1 MRFKLAESQEIQETI
16 QLNESTYGLDKKYA
30 YHHLLQTT
38 LSDRVLFKL
47 LSGEE
52 LLPGF
57 TVHSNRRGSGI
68 QKMLGTSSVLHHI
81 GLQHGSVTHV
91 KELENGDKHNKIHAE
106 LFKVIRDCLK
116 DHENIFVDC
125 YKIYEER
132 YNTANQKFLDAANSG
147 SDEIYTAIGL
157 KFKAYEDYFR
167 DVQKSLRSNTNL
179 EILRT
184 AVLDAINQFNI
195 DKNLT
200 TDTTE
205 AEAKEIVY
213 A

>member
-1 MRFKLAESQEIQETI
+1 MKFKLVESQELQETI
-16 QLNESTYGLDKKYA
+16 QLNESTYGLDKKYT
-30 YHHLLQTT
+30 YHNLLQTT
-38 LSDRVLFKL
+38 LSDRVLFRL
-47 LSGEE
+47 LSDEE

-57 TVHSNRRGSGI
+57 TVHSNRGGSGI

-81 GLQHGSVTHV
+81 GLQHGALTQV
-91 KELENGDKHNKIHAE
+91 KELENADKHNKIHSE
-106 LFKVIRDCLK
+106 LFKVVHDCLK
-116 DHENIFVDC
+116 DHENIFVEC

-132 YNTANQKFLDAANSG
+132 YNTANDMFLAAAKSG

-195 DKNLT
+195 DNNLT
-200 TDTTE
+200 TNTTE
-205 AEAKEIVY
+205 AEAKEIIY